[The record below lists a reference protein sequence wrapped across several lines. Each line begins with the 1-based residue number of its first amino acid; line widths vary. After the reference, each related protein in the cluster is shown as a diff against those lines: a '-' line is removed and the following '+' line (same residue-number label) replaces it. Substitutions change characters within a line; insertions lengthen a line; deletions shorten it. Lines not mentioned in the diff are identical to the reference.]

1 MLHRRKRI
9 TALTPSVARHSICFL
24 TNGTIRLSRFIL
36 EETMRSARLA
46 GLIIP
51 ISLLITVSV
60 GASEPKG
67 PAAFLAVQRDQN
79 TTASDQKKEKKD
91 LPLDAARTV
100 SPVTAGGTR

>member
-1 MLHRRKRI
+1 
-9 TALTPSVARHSICFL
+9 
-24 TNGTIRLSRFIL
+24 
-36 EETMRSARLA
+36 MRSARLA

-51 ISLLITVSV
+51 IALLITVSV